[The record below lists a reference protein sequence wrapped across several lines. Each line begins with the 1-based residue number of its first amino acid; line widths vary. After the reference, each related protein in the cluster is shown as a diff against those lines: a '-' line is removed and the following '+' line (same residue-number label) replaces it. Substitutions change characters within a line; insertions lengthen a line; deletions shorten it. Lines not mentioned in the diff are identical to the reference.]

1 MEAPARTIGGV
12 HAAVVSTLDRLRPAI
27 EGDGG
32 SIEVRSVDEQTGV
45 VRVAL
50 AGSCAGCT
58 TSSGTL
64 LAGITRIVR
73 DHVPEVSEIVNVA
86 DPASSSETPVGL

>member
-1 MEAPARTIGGV
+1 MEAAVASTI
-12 HAAVVSTLDRLRPAI
+12 SSLRPAI

-32 SIEVRSVDEQTGV
+32 VIELRSVDPASGV

-50 AGSCAGCT
+50 TGSCAGCP

-64 LAGITRIVR
+64 LAGIARIVR
-73 DHVPEVSEIVNVA
+73 DHVPGVRELVNVA
-86 DPASSSETPVGL
+86 DPSEASETPVGI